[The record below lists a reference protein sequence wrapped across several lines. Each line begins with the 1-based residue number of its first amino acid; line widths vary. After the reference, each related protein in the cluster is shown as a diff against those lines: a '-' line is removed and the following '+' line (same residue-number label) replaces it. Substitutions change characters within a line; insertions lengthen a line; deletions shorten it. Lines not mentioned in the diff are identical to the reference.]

1 MRPPLIVALLCVLP
15 NIAAFGM
22 DVRPVLGARPRSP
35 PAALRRFPQRATVPR
50 RGILRL
56 AADKSVEADVGP
68 EGEFERKM
76 RAFLFNFGDRILDP
90 LNAMSYLTGRSL
102 IESAEEAFVAGQ
114 KVAGQAVADG
124 LVQSA
129 TVVGLSLKSA
139 MIQFA
144 AVVGVVIITVA
155 PTVSTWM
162 KSVLW
167 VGAAV
172 WAAWKQQKLKYG
184 DSVPRLVVPHTLAP
198 KTLDSVESGDQAE
211 VNLTEAKQTGVKDE
225 PAKDAGDQAEA
236 KLTEERTRP
245 G

>member
-1 MRPPLIVALLCVLP
+1 MRPPLLVALLCVLP

-35 PAALRRFPQRATVPR
+35 PAAPAVSRSVLQFVPR
-50 RGILRL
+50 GSILRL
-56 AADKSVEADVGP
+56 AADKSVEADVAP

-76 RAFLFNFGDRILDP
+76 RDFLFNFGDRILDP
-90 LNAMSYLTGRSL
+90 FNAKSYLTGRSL
-102 IESAEEAFVAGQ
+102 IQSVEGAFVAGQ

-129 TVVGLSLKSA
+129 TA
-139 MIQFA
+139 IQTTMIQFA
-144 AVVGVVIITVA
+144 AVVGFVIITVA

-184 DSVPRLVVPHTLAP
+184 DSVPRLVVPPDTSAP
-198 KTLDSVESGDQAE
+198 KV
-211 VNLTEAKQTGVKDE
+211 
-225 PAKDAGDQAEA
+225 
-236 KLTEERTRP
+236 TRP
-245 G
+245 R

>member
-22 DVRPVLGARPRSP
+22 DVRPVLGARPLSP

-68 EGEFERKM
+68 ESEFERKM
-76 RAFLFNFGDRILDP
+76 RGFLFNFGDRILDP
-90 LNAMSYLTGRSL
+90 FNAKSYLTDRSL
-102 IESAEEAFVAGQ
+102 VESAEEAFVAGQ
-114 KVAGQAVADG
+114 KEIADG

-129 TVVGLSLKSA
+129 TVVA
-139 MIQFA
+139 FQATMIQCA
-144 AVVGVVIITVA
+144 AVVGLVVITVA

-198 KTLDSVESGDQAE
+198 KVVDIRRSSPQATLQA
-211 VNLTEAKQTGVKDE
+211 
-225 PAKDAGDQAEA
+225 
-236 KLTEERTRP
+236 
-245 G
+245 